1 MEENSFYNKV
11 GKINGWNFDHLQVT
25 TEGIAKEISQE
36 VYQLCSPTDIV
47 LDIGTGGGERLLN
60 LADSVLLAVG
70 IDLSQEMI
78 KKAQNNCTIQ
88 NVRFAEMPADNLLF
102 PDQFFDVITCRHAPF
117 FAKEV
122 ERVLKQGGTFL
133 TQQVSEGDKINLKQA
148 FGRGQ
153 AFEIADGTLKERYR
167 SAVEDA
173 GFDQIQVHDIEEVEY
188 YQRPEDLIFLLK
200 HTPIIPNFGEQ
211 EDDWI
216 ILEKYITEH
225 QTEQGIKTNTK
236 KFLIVARK

>member
-78 KKAQNNCTIQ
+78 KKKPKII
-88 NVRFAEMPADNLLF
+88 VLF
-102 PDQFFDVITCRHAPF
+102 KMYV
-117 FAKEV
+117 
-122 ERVLKQGGTFL
+122 
-133 TQQVSEGDKINLKQA
+133 
-148 FGRGQ
+148 
-153 AFEIADGTLKERYR
+153 
-167 SAVEDA
+167 
-173 GFDQIQVHDIEEVEY
+173 
-188 YQRPEDLIFLLK
+188 LLK
-200 HTPIIPNFGEQ
+200 CR
-211 EDDWI
+211 
-216 ILEKYITEH
+216 
-225 QTEQGIKTNTK
+225 QTIYYFQIS
-236 KFLIVARK
+236 FF

>member
-1 MEENSFYNKV
+1 MY
-11 GKINGWNFDHLQVT
+11 
-25 TEGIAKEISQE
+25 
-36 VYQLCSPTDIV
+36 
-47 LDIGTGGGERLLN
+47 
-60 LADSVLLAVG
+60 VLLKCR
-70 IDLSQEMI
+70 Q
-78 KKAQNNCTIQ
+78 TIYYFQ
-88 NVRFAEMPADNLLF
+88 IS
-102 PDQFFDVITCRHAPF
+102 FFDVITCRHAPF

-188 YQRPEDLIFLLK
+188 YQRPEDLIF
-200 HTPIIPNFGEQ
+200 F
-211 EDDWI
+211 
-216 ILEKYITEH
+216 
-225 QTEQGIKTNTK
+225 IKAYPYHPE
-236 KFLIVARK
+236 FR

>member
-1 MEENSFYNKV
+1 M
-11 GKINGWNFDHLQVT
+11 
-25 TEGIAKEISQE
+25 
-36 VYQLCSPTDIV
+36 SP
-47 LDIGTGGGERLLN
+47 
-60 LADSVLLAVG
+60 
-70 IDLSQEMI
+70 
-78 KKAQNNCTIQ
+78 CTI
-88 NVRFAEMPADNLLF
+88 
-102 PDQFFDVITCRHAPF
+102 

-216 ILEKYITEH
+216 ILEKFITEH